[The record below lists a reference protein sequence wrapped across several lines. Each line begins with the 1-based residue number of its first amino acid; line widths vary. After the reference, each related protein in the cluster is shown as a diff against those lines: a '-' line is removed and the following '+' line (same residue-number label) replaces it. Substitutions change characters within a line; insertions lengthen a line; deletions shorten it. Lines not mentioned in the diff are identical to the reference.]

1 MAHFAQL
8 NEDNI
13 VQTVIVVADECAPT
27 EEAGIDFITNTLNLG
42 GVWKQT
48 SYNTYRDL
56 VFVQDLYEPTK
67 IVDVEDRGSKH
78 RNNKTPFR
86 AKYACIGD
94 RYDEANDIFI
104 PSDWSYDSG
113 NDKFIPPTEL
123 YILE

>member
-27 EEAGIDFITNTLNLG
+27 EEAGVDFITNTLRLG

-56 VFVQDLYEPTK
+56 EMVPDVFEHRK
-67 IVDVEDRGSKH
+67 IHSVTDHGSKH
-78 RNNKTPFR
+78 RLGGTPFR
-86 AKYACIGD
+86 AQYAAIGD
-94 RYDEANDIFI
+94 RYDEENDIFI
-104 PSDWSYDSG
+104 PVGWSYDSA
-113 NDKFIPPTEL
+113 NDKFIAPAEL
-123 YILE
+123 YI